1 MRRERIEFSTK
12 DGKPFIVNGLGA
24 SITKLWLCDADGNYF
39 CYNKNVKPGAK
50 IKLEHAPA
58 PPKTNHTTRDIYTS
72 EPWTKTLTK
81 KLSSNEICKLL
92 KPNMYLAILDDSPF
106 ITSGLKGRIHKNN
119 KAFVIGI
126 LPNHN
131 GDR

>member
-1 MRRERIEFSTK
+1 
-12 DGKPFIVNGLGA
+12 
-24 SITKLWLCDADGNYF
+24 
-39 CYNKNVKPGAK
+39 
-50 IKLEHAPA
+50 
-58 PPKTNHTTRDIYTS
+58 
-72 EPWTKTLTK
+72 
-81 KLSSNEICKLL
+81 
-92 KPNMYLAILDDSPF
+92 MYLAILDDSPF